1 MVVLIILTPYRTPEI
16 SNTAYL
22 LTVSSFIFLCFKMK
36 IDFKIIE
43 ISKHRYIEIKMIIN
57 HKPNN
62 HNEALTFLKTAKFN
76 GIRRHNALQNKP
88 HFHQN
93 KSPQNFLLRSCENEL
108 KIYTR
113 SCFYERLIKLV
124 KRKLLIRNR
133 VNDKTTLIDTSSI
146 VWCNRQCHAK
156 VIEQKTNATTLHHRQ
171 RSEDDWGGF
180 NYFIFQ
186 VSPTSMLTA
195 AQWRFSWWLRAS
207 CIHLT
212 ISSALRNVLLP
223 RGDPSY

>member
-1 MVVLIILTPYRTPEI
+1 MEHVVI
-16 SNTAYL
+16 
-22 LTVSSFIFLCFKMK
+22 MH
-36 IDFKIIE
+36 FKI
-43 ISKHRYIEIKMIIN
+43 N
-57 HKPNN
+57 H
-62 HNEALTFLKTAKFN
+62 TSTKTKVPKIFYCV
-76 GIRRHNALQNKP
+76 LVK
-88 HFHQN
+88 
-93 KSPQNFLLRSCENEL
+93 NEL

-113 SCFYERLIKLV
+113 FYFYERLIKLV

-146 VWCNRQCHAK
+146 IWCNRQCHAK
-156 VIEQKTNATTLHHRQ
+156 VTEQRTNATILHHRQ
-171 RSEDDWGGF
+171 RTEDDWGGF

-195 AQWRFSWWLRAS
+195 AQWRFSWWLRAA

-223 RGDPSY
+223 RGDPSYWSISVSDNFIYADFSIFDHLICKKCIIRGIRSYF